1 MNDMISLVHKH
12 INKRLDKSQNELTL
26 KENRSLPIKH
36 MNFGQMPMNDNSI
49 FNYYKGQA
57 RVILKSRN
65 TASFSSSF
73 RTQLTNAKI
82 LTSV

>member
-26 KENRSLPIKH
+26 KQNRSLHIKQ
-36 MNFGQMPMNDNSI
+36 MNFGQMLINNNST
-49 FNYYKGQA
+49 FNYYKGQFS
-57 RVILKSRN
+57 IIIKSRN

-73 RTQLTNAKI
+73 RTQLANAKI
-82 LTSV
+82 ITSV